1 MLRTAKR
8 ANLAR
13 FSSGCTRSVPLTMMC
28 ACVAARCDQARD
40 LSTVSQ
46 NALKL
51 WMTVDARVDVDG
63 ARVAQWNDISHGEN
77 HAKQNNAGKPMLSCF
92 LFSLRQYVRREY
104 GLIMC
109 VLADKSPAFESTP
122 DAGDMIVFGNNNAYL
137 STQPVQLFETADQ
150 GLTAFIMF
158 KVRTPIVSSGGGGD
172 SRWLQHLRQHQRGC

>member
-1 MLRTAKR
+1 MLY
-8 ANLAR
+8 
-13 FSSGCTRSVPLTMMC
+13 

-92 LFSLRQYVRREY
+92 FFSQSVRPPRMWSYCARTCRQEPCVREHAR
-104 GLIMC
+104 
-109 VLADKSPAFESTP
+109 
-122 DAGDMIVFGNNNAYL
+122 
-137 STQPVQLFETADQ
+137 
-150 GLTAFIMF
+150 
-158 KVRTPIVSSGGGGD
+158 
-172 SRWLQHLRQHQRGC
+172 RG